1 MDDCF
6 GSNPSA
12 VMTRPLRHDIT
23 NFELS
28 TISPAPASAA
38 TWRQRPCATT
48 SLSNTIK
55 KSRKKGTNDNFH
67 KA

>member
-1 MDDCF
+1 MDDRF

-12 VMTRPLRHDIT
+12 AMTRPLRHDIT
-23 NFELS
+23 TFELS
-28 TISPAPASAA
+28 TIAPAPAPAA
-38 TWRQRPCATT
+38 AWRQRPCATT

-67 KA
+67 TA